1 MLDTPCIHAV
11 CSEQKDGTLLL
22 AWECQESQGV
32 GSLRPTT
39 SSSPE
44 MPDKT
49 EGRISHSSAPGFRSL
64 PSYSQKGHKNEAG
77 GSWGLKLQVEILCER
92 KVSGTMQKT
101 QLLHHVCFENRC
113 LALPSIRTVCV
124 SHSYPT
130 VCDPMDCRPQAPLSV
145 GSARQEYWGRV
156 PLPPPHAHH
165 AHSESLDLTLNL
177 PAHPTD
183 VCGTSSG

>member
-1 MLDTPCIHAV
+1 
-11 CSEQKDGTLLL
+11 
-22 AWECQESQGV
+22 
-32 GSLRPTT
+32 
-39 SSSPE
+39 

-49 EGRISHSSAPGFRSL
+49 ESRISHSSTPGFRSL
-64 PSYSQKGHKNEAG
+64 PSYSHNGHKNEAG

-101 QLLHHVCFENRC
+101 QLLHHVCFENRRC
-113 LALPSIRTVCV
+113 LALPSTRTVCV
-124 SHSYPT
+124 LVTHIPLFVTPWT
-130 VCDPMDCRPQAPLSV
+130 VDPKAPLTV

-156 PLPPPHAHH
+156 PLPSPHAHH

-177 PAHPTD
+177 HTHPTD